1 MVRHPERILKYVPDF
16 ADFLDSAPEEEA
28 ADLPRRHERTGR
40 PLGGKRFI
48 RRLEKRLNRPLAP
61 GKADRKPKQEGEMSI
76 VPSDYEGEMSIVSPD

>member
-1 MVRHPERILKYVPDF
+1 LVRHPERILKYVPDL
-16 ADFLDSAPEEEA
+16 ADLLDSAPEEEA

-61 GKADRKPKQEGEMSI
+61 GKAAGKPKQERK
-76 VPSDYEGEMSIVSPD
+76 